1 MPGVVF
7 TITMRLMLAGLFVF
21 SLPMVGIS
29 EPGDGKAAQAAD
41 AGKIKFR
48 LDNIRADGLRGPAD
62 GLLAVSYEFCVP
74 ADPVVFAEV
83 KRLDPSVQITPG
95 ARGRVGCQ
103 TNQSLCIGNTHQAG
117 WRGILEK
124 LAALGYVKEIRECFF
139 E

>member
-1 MPGVVF
+1 MLVILVVLVAPLLGF
-7 TITMRLMLAGLFVF
+7 SQPAG
-21 SLPMVGIS
+21 
-29 EPGDGKAAQAAD
+29 EKAAQPTD

-62 GLLAVSYEFCVP
+62 GLVAVSYEFCVP
-74 ADPVVFAEV
+74 ADAVVYAEV

-103 TNQSLCIGNTHQAG
+103 AAGQALCVGNTHQAN
-117 WRGILEK
+117 WRGVLEK